1 MYIQKTLRGD
11 PANCSNDNL
20 SILVISKISV
30 NGRSNEDKISNH
42 RKLILYEGLHESAAN
57 CVLLI

>member
-1 MYIQKTLRGD
+1 MYIQKTLGED
-11 PANCSNDNL
+11 YTSCSNDNL

-30 NGRSNEDKISNH
+30 NGLSNEDKNSNH
-42 RKLILYEGLHESAAN
+42 RELILYEDLYEYAVI